1 MIYALISISV
11 FTIYLIFI
19 LVKFGVLK
27 SISDS
32 YYHLKNKVLF
42 TLALWGFA
50 FPAIIAGNTAL
61 MFLAGSG
68 IVFVGVA
75 FDFKENFTKIVHYT
89 AAALGVVFGMVSLWL
104 DFGFWF
110 IPVGFILISCGLLSL
125 KNKIFWI
132 EVLAFYTI
140 ILTVLWKIYF

>member
-1 MIYALISISV
+1 MIYSLISISV
-11 FTIYLIFI
+11 FTAYLIFI

-32 YYHLKNKVLF
+32 YYHLKHKIWF

-50 FPAIIAGNTAL
+50 FPAIIAGDTAL

-68 IVFVGVA
+68 IIFVGVA
-75 FDFKENFTKIVHYT
+75 FDFKESMTKIVHYI
-89 AAALGVVFGMVSLWL
+89 AAGLGITFGMLSLL
-104 DFGFWF
+104 FDFDLPWVE
-110 IPVGFILISCGLLSL
+110 IGFIAGSCLLYL
-125 KNKIFWI
+125 FVKNRIFWI

-140 ILTVLWKIYF
+140 IISLILKS